1 MIFQCHD
8 VTIHLDSPDAP
19 ILAGW
24 RGLLRGWLREET
36 SAAPDVRL
44 SLRLVDK
51 LPPPAGPLL
60 YSDHEAHPERPS
72 ILNVHDLGDGAAQLH
87 FHEAGQLT
95 LSLRQTAGLLTAEG
109 VMQVEALGN
118 GRFEDI
124 TYTSLAPLLRRRGY
138 FLLHAFAAA
147 REGQAILLVGA
158 SGSGKTTSGLSLLL
172 AGWELLSND
181 VVLLQARPDSVYAL
195 PTPDAVSIRPASL
208 RLLPAL
214 RERLPGWT
222 GERPFSLSAYEL
234 VNGRW
239 AAPAPIR
246 ALYFPQIENRVE
258 SALRPLPRAVG
269 LARLLEESVD
279 QWDAPLLADHLA
291 VLQAISQQADAFTL
305 RLGQNPERIPDLLWR
320 E

>member
-1 MIFQCHD
+1 MIFDCHD
-8 VTIHLDSPDAP
+8 LTIHLDSPDAP

-24 RGLLRGWLREET
+24 RGLLRGWLREEMPD
-36 SAAPDVRL
+36 APDVRL
-44 SLRLVDK
+44 SLRLVEE

-60 YSDHEAHPERPS
+60 YSDHEAHPERPA
-72 ILNVHDLGDGAAQLH
+72 ILNVYDLGDGAVQLH
-87 FHEAGQLT
+87 FHEAGQVN

-109 VMQVEALGN
+109 VMQPEALRN

-147 REGQAILLVGA
+147 KEGQAVLLVGA

-172 AGWELLSND
+172 AGWGLISND
-181 VVLLQARPDSVYAL
+181 VTLLQARPDGVYAL

-208 RLLPAL
+208 TLLPAL
-214 RERLPGWT
+214 RQRLPDWT
-222 GERPFSLSAYEL
+222 GERPFSLSAYEV

-239 AAPAPIR
+239 AAPTPIR
-246 ALYFPQIENRVE
+246 ALYFPQIENRAE
-258 SALRPLPRAVG
+258 SALQPLPRAVA

-279 QWDAPLLADHLA
+279 RWDAPLLPDHLA
-291 VLQAISQQADAFTL
+291 LLQAVSLQASAYNL
-305 RLGQNPERIPDLLWR
+305 RLGRDPRHIPTLLR
-320 E
+320 